1 MTYQIV
7 TPTHRPKIAGQ
18 TGPVV
23 PQSVRGFYR
32 RLKWGLLVMCLSVYY
47 VLPFLRWDRGASQPD
62 QAILFDL
69 ADVRF
74 YLFGIEARAQ
84 ELIYLTGL
92 LVLATIILVLMNAV
106 AGRIWC
112 GFFCPQT
119 IWSDLF
125 LTVERFFEGD
135 RREQLITR
143 GKPMTVKRALRRS
156 AKHVA
161 WVAIAAATGGA
172 FVLYFAD
179 APTLLTDLFTGQA
192 SGLAYGMTASLT
204 FTTYALAGFA
214 REKVC
219 TFMCPWPRL
228 QGAIWDG
235 EALTVNY
242 RDPRGEPRMSAKKAE
257 LARAHFLPAGDCVDC
272 NACVTVCPMG
282 IDIRNGPSIACINCG
297 LCVDAC
303 DTTMGKLGRDRGLID
318 YESWHNIERE
328 RQGERRQP
336 VRIVRPKTIGL
347 AAAALVL
354 TAVMAVH
361 FATRSPL
368 ALTVIH
374 DRNPIAVRLS
384 DGTARN
390 SYEVRVSNL
399 DTGPAVFDLTV
410 TADAPL
416 SLSSPGLDPV
426 QSSGPL
432 VIEMPGDSMRKLRVS
447 VTGPSTLSGDIRFGI
462 TKRQTGETASK
473 TDRFHQP

>member
-32 RLKWGLLVMCLSVYY
+32 RLKWGLLVMCLCVYY
-47 VLPFLRWDRGASQPD
+47 VLPFLRWNRGASQPD

-92 LVLATIILVLMNAV
+92 LVLATVILVLMNAV

-125 LTVERFFEGD
+125 LAVERFFEGD
-135 RREQLITR
+135 RREQLIAR
-143 GKPMTVKRALRRS
+143 GKPMTVKRAIRLV
-156 AKHVA
+156 AKHGV
-161 WVAIAAATGGA
+161 WLAIAAATGGA

-179 APTLLTDLFTGQA
+179 APTLLTELFTGKA
-192 SGLAYGMTASLT
+192 SALAYGITASLT

-235 EALTVNY
+235 DALTVNY

-257 LARAHFLPAGDCVDC
+257 LARVHFLPAGDCVDC

-318 YESWHNIERE
+318 YESWRNIERE
-328 RQGERRQP
+328 RKGEQRQP
-336 VRIVRPKTIGL
+336 VKVIRPKTLGL

-354 TAVMAVH
+354 IAVMSVH

-390 SYEVRVSNL
+390 SYEVRISNL
-399 DTGPAVFDLTV
+399 ETQPAVFELHV
-410 TADAPL
+410 TAGAPL
-416 SLSSPGLDPV
+416 SFATPGLEPSLD
-426 QSSGPL
+426 GAPL
-432 VIEMPGDSMRKLRVS
+432 VIDVPGDDMRKLRVS
-447 VTGPSTLSGDIRFGI
+447 VTGPSTLSGDIQFTI
-462 TKRQTGETASK
+462 TRPASGEEVSK